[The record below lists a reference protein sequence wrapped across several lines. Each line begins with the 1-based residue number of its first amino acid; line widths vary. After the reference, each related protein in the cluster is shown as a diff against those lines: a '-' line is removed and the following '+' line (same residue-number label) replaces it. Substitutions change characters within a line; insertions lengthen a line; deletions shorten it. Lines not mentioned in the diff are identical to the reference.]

1 MFNKNRMKRP
11 GERRMAEGQRIRKFP
26 QTGKRAGRAAAL
38 LLAGCIALGAAG
50 MPVPV
55 QAAGEG
61 SIAMEEDVLAVNI
74 GETKSVT
81 CLLYTSRCV

>member
-11 GERRMAEGQRIRKFP
+11 GERRMEEGQRIRKFP
-26 QTGKRAGRAAAL
+26 QTGKSAGRAAAL

-50 MPVPV
+50 MPVTA

-61 SIAMEEDVLAVNI
+61 SIAMEEDALPVNR
-74 GETKSVT
+74 G
-81 CLLYTSRCV
+81 